1 MFSTFIKATNEYCT
15 LENFVPAPYF
25 RHTFF
30 VNEPVSRAA
39 LYITAAGFY
48 DASIN
53 SKNITKGILAPYISN
68 PDDIVYYDKYDITD
82 KILYGKNVLT
92 SVIGNGMKNSLGGYM
107 WDFDKASFRGAPSFS
122 FKLEIEYISGKTEFI
137 EPSEKTKTHPSPII
151 FDDLR
156 HGEYYDA
163 RLEIDNFDSVGFD
176 DSSWNNSIVAE
187 MPLGEQRLCKAD
199 AITEV
204 ERINPVSVK
213 KYEDGFIYD
222 FGVGFAGLCELKIRD
237 SNKGQKITT
246 KYFELMLDDKPYF
259 DNVRFMN
266 DDRTAFYQENV
277 YYCGGKK
284 TETHIPKF
292 TYDGFR
298 YVFVTGIT
306 EKQATPDLLTYIVCS
321 SNKRING
328 NFSCDNEIIN
338 KIQEATIRS
347 DISNLY
353 YFPTDCPHREKNG
366 WTADAAISA
375 EQMLINIAPEQCYK
389 EWMRNIYKAM
399 NADGAIPGI
408 VPTAGWGFA
417 WGNGPAWDIVIVNLP
432 YYTYIYR
439 GDKNIIDEAAEP
451 VNKYIHYLY
460 SRLNDKNLLEIGL
473 GDWAQPDLQSHLFQT
488 PLVVTD
494 SIVTV
499 DILRKAQ
506 FIFEKS
512 NKNEYIDFAKS
523 FEEKLTKAIKENL
536 IDHEKCEVF
545 GDTQTAQAMGLY
557 YGMFSE
563 TEYEKAFEKFLK
575 LIEEKDNHCHCG
587 VVGGSIFYHLL
598 ADNGYV
604 DLALDIITTTDFPS
618 YGNWIS
624 RGATTLWETYRKEGE
639 EIDSLNHH
647 FWGFISAWFY
657 RYLAGININP
667 NKNNAKEILLSPV
680 FTDKLNEVNAKCN
693 TVCGEMSVCWK
704 REEDAIKLSVDLPE
718 DLKCSLVLKDGYCFE
733 STSAKKLQLSGTE
746 KLKVLLNKQE

>member
-15 LENFVPAPYF
+15 LENFVSAPYF

-30 VNEPVSRAA
+30 VDDTVACA
-39 LYITAAGFY
+39 TLYITGVGFY
-48 DASIN
+48 DASVN

-82 KILYGKNVLT
+82 KLFSGKNVLT
-92 SVIGNGMKNSLGGYM
+92 AVIGNGMKNAFGGYM
-107 WDFDKASFRGAPSFS
+107 WDFDKASFRGAPCFS
-122 FKLEIEYISGKTEFI
+122 FRIDIEYKNGKTLTV
-137 EPSEKTKTHPSPII
+137 EPSQKTKTHPSPII

-163 RLEIDNFDSVGFD
+163 RLEIDNFDSVDFD
-176 DSSWNNSIVAE
+176 DSLWNNSLIAE
-187 MPLGEQRLCKAD
+187 MPSGEQKLCEAD
-199 AITEV
+199 AVTEV
-204 ERINPVSVK
+204 ERIKPVK
-213 KYEDGFIYD
+213 IFEFEDSYVYD
-222 FGVGFAGLCELKIRD
+222 FGVDFAGLCELKINN
-237 SNKGQKITT
+237 SFAGQKIITR
-246 KYFELMLDDKPYF
+246 YFETLVDGKPF
-259 DNVRFMN
+259 LDNVRFTV
-266 DDRTAFYQENV
+266 DERTADYQKNI
-277 YYCGGKK
+277 YYCSGKEC
-284 TETHIPKF
+284 ETHIPKF
-292 TYDGFR
+292 TYEGFR
-298 YVFVTGIT
+298 YVLVTGIT
-306 EKQATPDLLTYIVCS
+306 KEQATSDLLTYIVYS

-338 KIQEATIRS
+338 KIQVATLRS

-375 EQMLINIAPEQCYK
+375 EQMLMNIAPENCYK
-389 EWMRNIYKAM
+389 EWLRNIYKAM
-399 NADGAIPGI
+399 NSEGALPGI
-408 VPTAGWGFA
+408 VPTGGWGFD

-432 YYTYIYR
+432 YYTYLYR
-439 GDKNIIDEAAEP
+439 GDEEILKESVEP

-460 SRLNDKNLLEIGL
+460 SRLNSDGLLEIGL
-473 GDWAQPDLQSHLFQT
+473 GDWAEPDLQSHLFKT

-494 SIVTV
+494 SVVTV

-506 FIFEKS
+506 FIFEKL
-512 NKNEYIDFAKS
+512 NKNEYIDFAKM
-523 FEEKLTKAIKENL
+523 FEDKLTKAIRENL
-536 IDHEKCEVF
+536 IDHEKCEVI
-545 GDTQTAQAMGLY
+545 GNTQTAQAMGLY

-563 TEYEKAFEKFLK
+563 DEYEKAFQKFLK

-647 FWGFISAWFY
+647 FWGFVSAWFY

-667 NKNNAKEILLSPV
+667 NKNNTKEILLSPV
-680 FTDKLNEVNAKCN
+680 FTDKLNEVNAKYN

-704 REEDAIKLSVDLPE
+704 RENGIITFFADLPE
-718 DLKCSLVLKDGYCFE
+718 NLNCSLALQRGFCFENSDEKSLQLKNKVVLKIKK
-733 STSAKKLQLSGTE
+733 SA
-746 KLKVLLNKQE
+746 